1 MMNTPWSLKQLAGVA
16 VLSTVITGASHAT
29 TINFDSAS
37 TGAVEDTVADFKAY
51 NTNGS
56 DLVAEVSTDRAYSGN
71 QSLKLVDNSTE
82 NKPFARREFAS
93 GAASVGAISVMVYV
107 PSGNAKSSYFS
118 VGTGKNNADRYF
130 EVKISG
136 SGIVQYENGG
146 DDPEIGKISLDAW
159 HELELWWAGGA
170 FDVVIDGK
178 TIIQS
183 ASILNADQ
191 TPTGITF
198 YTGDKAN
205 AGNTTYIDDLTSDL
219 F

>member
-1 MMNTPWSLKQLAGVA
+1 MNTPWSLKQLAGVA
-16 VLSTVITGASHAT
+16 VLSTVITGACNAT
-29 TINFDSAS
+29 TIDFDSAS
-37 TGAVEDTVADFKAY
+37 TGPVEDTVADFKAY

-82 NKPFARREFAS
+82 NKPFARKEFAG
-93 GAASVGAISVMVYV
+93 GAANVGVVSVMVYV
-107 PSGNAKSSYFS
+107 PSGNAKSSYLS

-136 SGIVQYENGG
+136 SGIVSYENGSH
-146 DDPEIGKISLDAW
+146 DPKIGTLPLDAW
-159 HELELWWAGGA
+159 HKVELWWAEDA
-170 FDVVIDGK
+170 FDVVVNGERMIE
-178 TIIQS
+178 
-183 ASILNADQ
+183 AARILNADQ

-198 YTGDKAN
+198 YTGDKAS
-205 AGNTTYIDDLTSDL
+205 AGNTTYFDDLTSHL